1 VSSATVSALKV
12 IDPGSGM
19 AVQDYGR
26 PGYQRYG
33 VTEGGA
39 MDRFALAEVNCLCG
53 NNIQTAAIEM
63 IAMGGQF
70 TATGGPVTVACS
82 GAQMDLK
89 LDGIAMPWRSNF
101 VVKPGQILQTGYA
114 RDAIYS
120 YLQCSGGFALEPVMN
135 SVATH
140 TRSGFGGFKGRILQ
154 AGDELPVAASQV
166 HTTKGQYQRSP
177 LLLPKPDYLE
187 QRVIRIVW
195 GPQAH
200 VFSAS
205 AREAIVNHDF
215 FVSSARDRM
224 GARLDT
230 EAGSLAAATGLSGV
244 SDAVVIGDIQ
254 VAGDGV
260 ATVLLADRQPTGGY
274 PRIATII
281 TADLDAISQMPVAT
295 AFRFQL
301 VTNDEAVV
309 ALRHKQN
316 TLNDLSTKMI
326 AVTRRPED
334 VPDLLSYNLVD
345 GVINGQSKL

>member
-1 VSSATVSALKV
+1 
-12 IDPGSGM
+12 M

-33 VTEGGA
+33 VTEGGV
-39 MDRFALAEVNCLCG
+39 MDRYALAEVNCLCG
-53 NNIQTAAIEM
+53 NDIQTAAIEM

-89 LDGIAMPWRSNF
+89 LNGIAMPWRSNF
-101 VVKPGQILQTGYA
+101 VVGPGQILKMGYA
-114 RDAIYS
+114 RSAVYS

-135 SVATH
+135 SVSTH
-140 TRSGFGGFKGRILQ
+140 TRSGFGGFKGRVLQ
-154 AGDELPVAASQV
+154 VDDELPVAALKVPREHAPQ
-166 HTTKGQYQRSP
+166 Q
-177 LLLPKPDYLE
+177 LPSPDYLD
-187 QRVIRIVW
+187 QRVLRIVW

-200 VFSAS
+200 VFSKA
-205 AREAIVNHDF
+205 ARDAILNHEF

-230 EAGSLAAATGLSGV
+230 QAGSLAAATGLSGV

-281 TADLDAISQMPVAT
+281 SCLLYTSDAAD
-295 AFRFQL
+295 
-301 VTNDEAVV
+301 E
-309 ALRHKQN
+309 
-316 TLNDLSTKMI
+316 
-326 AVTRRPED
+326 
-334 VPDLLSYNLVD
+334 
-345 GVINGQSKL
+345 